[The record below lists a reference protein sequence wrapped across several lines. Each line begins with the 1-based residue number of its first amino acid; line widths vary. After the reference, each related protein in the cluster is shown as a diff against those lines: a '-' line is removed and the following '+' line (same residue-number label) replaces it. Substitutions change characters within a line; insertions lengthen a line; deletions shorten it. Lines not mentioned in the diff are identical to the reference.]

1 MIPKVA
7 GYRVLVDPAEIKE
20 KWKSDVLDIV
30 KVDETVDTEKRN
42 TVIGKV
48 LQVGADCYK
57 KDACTEPWCKVGDMV
72 LVNRGAGSQYYDKD
86 DNEKL
91 YLIVN
96 EEDIQATFLGDI

>member
-1 MIPKVA
+1 MKPNVT
-7 GYRVLVDPAEIKE
+7 GYRILVDPEEIKD
-20 KWKSDVLDIV
+20 KWDSSVLDLV
-30 KVDETVDTEKRN
+30 KAETTVDTEKRN

-57 KDACTEPWCKVGDMV
+57 EPDCVKPWCKVGDMV
-72 LVNRGAGSQYYDKD
+72 LINRGAGSQYYDKD

-96 EEDIQATFLGDI
+96 EEDIQATF